1 MQASGPGSDAGARP
15 ALRVLAAGLGVSLQ
29 DQGRPHAAAM
39 GVPASGA
46 VDERLLGAA
55 QALLGQA
62 SDGAALEILVAGP
75 TLEVMHQPVRLA
87 WVGDLTVKVRRLSQD
102 GSGHLGSEAVLGSWR
117 SATLWPGD
125 QLVLGAPRRGPA
137 YLAVQSGWA
146 VQPMLG
152 SRSSYPRARLG
163 GLAGRPFAV
172 GDVWPVGS
180 ADPTPDAPQTLAP
193 PWETSDDGVLRVL
206 LGPHPLVSSGL
217 TDELNP
223 SQPLLE
229 CAHFEV
235 DRRSDRMGWRL
246 TPCGD
251 DEARREGGG
260 GQVPPWRPVPEV
272 IQSQA
277 VMPGVIQWPPDGKPI
292 ILGPD
297 AQTVGGYPIVGVVI
311 QADRPKLARQQ
322 PGQIVR
328 FQVID
333 RRQAFEASTALAADW
348 VKWRAQIRKDAPLAP
363 RTEDLFAHNLVS
375 GVWGADE
382 ADGPDDLADPMH
394 EELSP

>member
-1 MQASGPGSDAGARP
+1 M
-15 ALRVLAAGLGVSLQ
+15 LAA
-29 DQGRPHAAAM
+29 
-39 GVPASGA
+39 
-46 VDERLLGAA
+46 A
-55 QALLGQA
+55 QSLLGQA
-62 SDGAALEILVAGP
+62 PDGAALEILVAGP
-75 TLEVMHQPVRLA
+75 TLEVLHQPVRLA
-87 WVGDLTVKVRRLSQD
+87 WVGDLPVKVRRLSDD
-102 GSGHLGSEAVLGSWR
+102 GSGSLGAETVLGSWR

-137 YLAVQSGWA
+137 YLAVQGGWA
-146 VQPMLG
+146 VEPMLG

-163 GLAGRPFAV
+163 GLAGQPFAI

-180 ADPTPDAPQTLAP
+180 ADPTPGVPQTLAP
-193 PWETSDDGVLRVL
+193 PWETADDGVLRVL
-206 LGPHPLVSSGL
+206 LGPHPLVPSGL

-229 CAHFEV
+229 CVHFEV

-246 TPCGD
+246 IPCGD
-251 DEARREGGG
+251 DEARREGGV
-260 GQVPPWRPVPEV
+260 GQVPPCRPVPEV

-277 VMPGVIQWPPDGKPI
+277 VMPGVIQWPPDGQPI

-311 QADRPKLARQQ
+311 QADRSKLARLR
-322 PGQIVR
+322 PGQIVT
-328 FQVID
+328 FQVVD
-333 RRQAFEASTALAADW
+333 RRQAFEASTALSAAW
-348 VKWRAQIRKDAPLAP
+348 TKWRAQIRKDAPLAP